1 MNLDQID
8 KALESKVRLGIMS
21 VLAVNDSMDF
31 VSLKSLLGVTD
42 GNLVTH
48 LRTLENIGYITARK
62 QFLGRKPN
70 TSFSATAKGQKAF
83 QDHLEALEAFIN
95 QHRP

>member
-1 MNLDQID
+1 MNLEQID

-48 LRTLENIGYITARK
+48 LRTLENLGYIAARK

-70 TSFSATAKGQKAF
+70 TSFSATPKGQKAF
-83 QDHLEALEAFIN
+83 RDHLEALEAFIN
-95 QHRP
+95 QHKP

>member
-48 LRTLENIGYITARK
+48 LRTLENIGYIVARK

-95 QHRP
+95 QYKP

>member
-1 MNLDQID
+1 MNLEQID

-48 LRTLENIGYITARK
+48 LRTLENIGYIAARK

-70 TSFSATAKGQKAF
+70 TSFSATPKGQKAF

-95 QHRP
+95 QHKP

>member
-1 MNLDQID
+1 MNLDKID
-8 KALESKVRLGIMS
+8 KTLESKVRLGIMS

-48 LRTLENIGYITARK
+48 LRTLENAGYIAAHK

-70 TSFSATAKGQKAF
+70 TSFSATSKGQRAF
-83 QDHLEALEAFIN
+83 RDHLEALEALIN
-95 QHRP
+95 QHKP